1 MKISVTQTSKQLA
14 NNEYLICIRV
24 FNNGKYKHFSTGI
37 SCTENNWNNKTQTV
51 SSKDRNYKE
60 KNEAIKAKL
69 EEVEKLYSNTPT
81 EEELKE
87 VTKKKELTFYEVIN
101 LKIEDCNTYSY
112 KKNFIQ
118 LGNYLKQHYP
128 SLPLSSINQ
137 VWFNDFVDN
146 LNKEKET
153 AQVNKLI
160 KMFNIVYSFGLEKGV
175 ITTYNKFK
183 YIKKKTASK
192 EKYLTAN
199 ELNTILTM
207 YHDVQEFYYYI
218 GELQLQHKAVYLFIL
233 HLAFQGIAPVDM
245 AKLKIKDLVFEKIE
259 TEERNLLVDRL
270 DIEEKKPDTVE
281 ILNVRLFRQ
290 KTNEYVNII
299 TYTSV
304 IKEVLDFFIHGKNE
318 NDYLIDC
325 LDANK
330 KYTDKQIDSRVSNY
344 YNKLNKALNEY
355 YQDVCESNNLQY
367 KHITYYMARH
377 SFINKLYQMGIQE
390 NVIKRL
396 VGHKDSTL
404 QKYYV
409 ADVQKIEQANII
421 KMIFQDFKYVKKYP
435 Y

>member
-1 MKISVTQTSKQLA
+1 MKITVTQTTKKLA
-14 NNEYLICIRV
+14 NNENLIAVRV
-24 FNNGKYKHFSTGI
+24 FANGKYKHFSTSV
-37 SCTENNWNNKTQTV
+37 SCTSANWNAKSNTV

-60 KNEAIKAKL
+60 KNAAIQAKL
-69 EEVEKLYSNTPT
+69 EEVTKLYSNTST
-81 EEELKE
+81 DE
-87 VTKKKELTFYEVIN
+87 VIETTKSVELTFYKVIQM
-101 LKIEDCNTYSY
+101 KIEDCNTFSY

-118 LGNYLKQHYP
+118 LSNYLKLHYQ

-153 AQVNKLI
+153 SQVNKLI

-175 ITTYNKFK
+175 ISKYIKFK
-183 YIKKKTASK
+183 YTKKKTASK
-192 EKYLTAN
+192 ERYLTAS

-207 YHDVQEFYYYI
+207 YHDTQEYYYYLA
-218 GELQLQHKAVYLFIL
+218 ELELKHKAVYLFVL
-233 HLAFQGIAPVDM
+233 HLAFQGIAPIDM
-245 AKLKIKDLVFEKIE
+245 AKLKIKDLIFEDIE
-259 TEERNLLVDRL
+259 TEERNLLTDRL
-270 DIEEKKPDTVE
+270 DCEERKPETIQ

-299 TYTSV
+299 TYTDV
-304 IKEVLDFFIHGKNE
+304 IKEVLDFFTYNKNE

-325 LDANK
+325 LDARK
-330 KYTDKQIDSRVSNY
+330 SYTDKQIDSRVSNY
-344 YNKLNKALNEY
+344 YNKLNKSLNEY
-355 YQDVCESNNLQY
+355 YKEVCERNNLQC

-377 SFINKLYQMGIQE
+377 SFINKLYQMGVQE

-404 QKYYV
+404 QRHYI

-421 KMIFQDFKYVKKYP
+421 KMIFQDFEYVKKYP

>member
-1 MKISVTQTSKQLA
+1 MKITVTQTTKKLS
-14 NNEYLICIRV
+14 NNENLIAVRV
-24 FNNGKYKHFSTGI
+24 FNDGKYKHYSTGI
-37 SCTENNWNNKTQTV
+37 SCTSANWNSKTSTV

-60 KNEAIKAKL
+60 KNEVIKAKL
-69 EEVEKLYSNTPT
+69 EEVERIYSNTPT
-81 EEELKE
+81 EEIKE
-87 VTKKKELTFYEVIN
+87 ITKKKELTFYEIIDM
-101 LKIEDCNTYSY
+101 KIEDCNTYSY
-112 KKNFIQ
+112 KKNFLQ
-118 LGNYLKQHYP
+118 LSNYLKQHYP
-128 SLPLSSINQ
+128 SLPINSINQ
-137 VWFNDFVDN
+137 VWFNDFVEN

-192 EKYLTAN
+192 ERYLTAS
-199 ELNTILTM
+199 ELNVILTM
-207 YHDVQEFYYYI
+207 YHDTQEYYYYMA
-218 GELQLQHKAVYLFIL
+218 ELELRHKAVYLFIL

-245 AKLKIKDLVFEKIE
+245 AKLKIKDLQFEEIE
-259 TEERNLLVDRL
+259 TEERNLLK
-270 DIEEKKPDTVE
+270 DIHNFKVKKPDTVE

-299 TYTSV
+299 TYTDV
-304 IKEVLDFFIHGKNE
+304 IKEVLEYFTANKSE

-330 KYTDKQIDSRVSNY
+330 KYNDKQIDSRVSNY

-355 YQDVCESNNLQY
+355 YKEVCERNNLNY
-367 KHITYYMARH
+367 KHITYYMSRH
-377 SFINKLYQMGIQE
+377 SFINKLYQLGVQE
-390 NVIKRL
+390 NIIKRL

-421 KMIFQDFKYVKKYP
+421 KLIFQDFEYIKKYP

>member
-1 MKISVTQTSKQLA
+1 MKITVTRTNKQLA

-24 FNNGKYKHFSTGI
+24 YSNGKYKHYSTSI
-37 SCTENNWNNKTQTV
+37 SCTSANWNAKSNTV

-60 KNEAIKAKL
+60 KNAAIQAKL
-69 EEVEKLYSNTPT
+69 EEIIKLYSNTST
-81 EEELKE
+81 DE
-87 VTKKKELTFYEVIN
+87 VIETTKSVELTFYEVIQM
-101 LKIEDCNTYSY
+101 KIEDCNTFSY

-118 LGNYLKQHYP
+118 LSNYLKLHYQ

-153 AQVNKLI
+153 SQVNKLI

-175 ITTYNKFK
+175 ISKYIKFK
-183 YIKKKTASK
+183 YTKKKTASK
-192 EKYLTAN
+192 ERYLTAS

-207 YHDVQEFYYYI
+207 YHDTQGFNYYV
-218 GELQLQHKAVYLFIL
+218 GELQLCHIAVYLFVL

-245 AKLKIKDLVFEKIE
+245 AKLKIKDLIFEDIE
-259 TEERNLLVDRL
+259 TEERNLLTDRL
-270 DIEEKKPDTVE
+270 DYEERKPETIK

-299 TYTSV
+299 TYTDV
-304 IKEVLDFFIHGKNE
+304 IKEVLEYFTKGKN
-318 NDYLIDC
+318 NDDYLIDC
-325 LDANK
+325 LDARK
-330 KYTDKQIDSRVSNY
+330 TYTDKQIDSRVSNY
-344 YNKLNKALNEY
+344 YSKLNKALNEY
-355 YQDVCESNNLQY
+355 YSDVCERNNLQY

-377 SFINKLYQMGIQE
+377 SFINKLYQMGVQE
-390 NVIKRL
+390 NTIKRL

-421 KMIFQDFKYVKKYP
+421 KMIFQDFEYVKKYP